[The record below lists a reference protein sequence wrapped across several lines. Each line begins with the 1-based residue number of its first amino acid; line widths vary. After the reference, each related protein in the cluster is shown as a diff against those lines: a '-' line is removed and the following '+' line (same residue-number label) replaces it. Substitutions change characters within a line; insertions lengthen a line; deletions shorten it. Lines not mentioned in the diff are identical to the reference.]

1 MKYLSLTSIFFA
13 LPFVSSAAVNDV
25 FNVEALILGLV
36 EKFGYL
42 LWLVAILFFF
52 WGLVKFI
59 KNASDTKEHE
69 EGKKFLIWALIS
81 FLVLFS
87 IWALVK
93 FVFDSVGIVNPDKVC
108 YIDKSGTS
116 IDGAGAPCP

>member
-1 MKYLSLTSIFFA
+1 MKYTTLTALFYA
-13 LPFVSSAAVNDV
+13 LPLISHAAVTDV
-25 FNVEALILGLV
+25 FSVESLILGLV

-69 EGKKFLIWALIS
+69 EGKNFIIWALIS

-87 IWALVK
+87 VWALVK
-93 FVFDSVGIVNPDKVC
+93 FVFDSVGIVNPTKVC
-108 YIDKSGTS
+108 YMDKSGTT
-116 IDGAGAPCP
+116 ICP

>member
-1 MKYLSLTSIFFA
+1 MKYISITIFLLSLPVVA
-13 LPFVSSAAVNDV
+13 SAAVSNV
-25 FNVEALILGLV
+25 FNAEALILTLL

-42 LWLVAILFFF
+42 LWLVAILSFF

-59 KNASDTKEHE
+59 KNAADTKEHE
-69 EGKKFLIWALIS
+69 EGKNFIIWGLIS

-93 FVFDSVGIVNPDKVC
+93 FVFDSVGIANPTKVC

-116 IDGAGAPCP
+116 IDGSGAPCP